1 MPPPIRLGKYEI
13 RRELGKGSM
22 GVVYEGFDPLIQ
34 RSVAIK
40 VMRDDELDPS
50 QADELLARLRREAQA
65 AGRLN
70 HPGIVAIYDYGEE
83 ASFGG
88 TQVAFIAMELVHGR
102 DLKSVLEGGHAV
114 SIGDVMRWMQAILTA
129 LEHAHRHGVIHR
141 DMKPANVI
149 LLNDGRL
156 KIADFGVARLESSE
170 MTRVGTVLGTP
181 AYMAPEQL
189 MGMAVDGRADL
200 FSCGVILY
208 QLLTGSKPF
217 TGGYATIVHKVL
229 HEDPVPPTQLNQA
242 LSPAWDAV
250 VRRAM
255 AKQPAERFQTAAE
268 FAAAVNEAAI
278 GDNEPTVLMP
288 RPSGGASAGT
298 LAGSLS
304 GQSLAGTTRGATVT
318 GLPSAQAGA
327 DGSALRTRTAGGTVG
342 SMPAATQAS
351 LDVEGSRHAAGL
363 AASGRSDRDASAFPG
378 STFGGR
384 TTATDSASST
394 LPPGSAASSSSSKKL
409 VLGALGAGA
418 VAVAAVAAFFL
429 RPSPGPQP
437 MPEPVASAASAAA
450 SGVGLAASQVV
461 APPSDAP
468 AGGTFAAAPQGS
480 SPAQVAASGLPA
492 AAKPVA
498 SQPMGAATQ
507 SKLAPAPTAPV
518 ASKPAPAPAPVQ
530 PPVQPP
536 APKPDSQPVIPPA
549 ADLTP
554 YAAEW
559 RTQRGALASIPG
571 RTNLT
576 MALNTLL
583 GVNRDADRQRV
594 ADLESVLRQS
604 PAHTV
609 LAMGVANGIVVFAP
623 RTHQVQAQAVELAV
637 ARCQELRA
645 TGCAAVFIDGEFK
658 RPAFNEAM
666 SWLGSRSVSDVRNS
680 FLRILERAPAL
691 ARPIPAIVPSMPV
704 AQPRTAVPPPGSVTG
719 AEALPANPGTAPNA
733 ARPVSPARE
742 WPDAI
747 AALRAAQGTLKLDR
761 ALTLLLGLK
770 LDDDLDR
777 VAKFNRAMRQ
787 APWKSALALGE
798 RNGDLVWGWSSREG
812 QAQWA
817 EDTALSNCG
826 KAGGNHC
833 VVVMTNGDFNEAA
846 FIALAARMG
855 AMRQQAVQESVMR
868 RLPRSIG

>member
-102 DLKSVLEGGHAV
+102 DLKTVLEGGHAV

-288 RPSGGASAGT
+288 RPSAGASAGT
-298 LAGSLS
+298 MAGSLS
-304 GQSLAGTTRGATVT
+304 GQSQAGTQRGATVA
-318 GLPSAQAGA
+318 GLPQAQAGT
-327 DGSALRTRTAGGTVG
+327 DGSALRARQEAGTVG
-342 SMPAATQAS
+342 VAAVGTQAGIGA
-351 LDVEGSRHAAGL
+351 EGSRGGTGPTGTAPA
-363 AASGRSDRDASAFPG
+363 DRDASAIRGSTTGTRTGLKDAASTVPPPG
-378 STFGGR
+378 STPAGGAPR
-384 TTATDSASST
+384 
-394 LPPGSAASSSSSKKL
+394 KL
-409 VLGALGAGA
+409 LLGALGVGA
-418 VAVAAVAAFFL
+418 VAIAAVAAFVL
-429 RPSPGPQP
+429 RPGSAPKPAADP
-437 MPEPVASAASAAA
+437 AASAASAVASAAVPGAFTGAPATPQTVPGSTSAA
-450 SGVGLAASQVV
+450 S
-461 APPSDAP
+461 PSTSLP
-468 AGGTFAAAPQGS
+468 ATGGPANLPTG
-480 SPAQVAASGLPA
+480 SPAPTQVATAVPASR
-492 AAKPVA
+492 
-498 SQPMGAATQ
+498 PM
-507 SKLAPAPTAPV
+507 PAPTAPV
-518 ASKPAPAPAPVQ
+518 ASKPAPAPASTPAAVQ
-530 PPVQPP
+530 PTT
-536 APKPDSQPVIPPA
+536 PKPDVQPSGSQAPE
-549 ADLTP
+549 LTP
-554 YAAEW
+554 FAHEW
-559 RTQRGALASIPG
+559 RTQRGSLASVPG
-571 RTNLT
+571 RINLT

-583 GVNRDADRQRV
+583 GIYRDADRQRV

-604 PAHTV
+604 PPHTV
-609 LAMGVANGIVVFAP
+609 LAMGVANGIIVFAP
-623 RTHQVQAQAVELAV
+623 RTHQVQSQAIDLAV

-645 TGCAAVFIDGEFK
+645 TGCAAVFVDGEFR

-666 SWLGSRSVSDVRNS
+666 SWLGSRSVADVRTS

-691 ARPIPAIVPSMPV
+691 ARPIPAVVPSMPA
-704 AQPRTAVPPPGSVTG
+704 AQPRTAVPPPGGVTG
-719 AEALPANPGTAPNA
+719 AETLPANPGNPINP
-733 ARPVSPARE
+733 ARPAAAPRE
-742 WPDAI
+742 WPDAV

-761 ALTLLLGLK
+761 ALSLLLGLR

-777 VAKFNRAMRQ
+777 VAKFTRAMRQ

-798 RNGDLVWGWSSREG
+798 RNGDLVWGWALREG

-826 KAGGNHC
+826 KAGGSHC
-833 VVVMTNGDFNEAA
+833 VVVMTNGDFNESA
-846 FIALAARMG
+846 FLSIAARMG

-868 RLPRSIG
+868 RLPRTIG